1 MLGSPVLEI
10 AAGLAFVYLLLSV
23 VCSAVQEWLGS
34 ILDRRP
40 RALEQG
46 IRALLDDPTG
56 KGPAAA
62 FFKHPIVESL
72 LPKDKKPSYISPQ
85 TFSTVVLD
93 LLNTVPT
100 LGGAIPIF
108 VKASGGNTQKLRQ
121 SLEEW
126 FGTAMERVSG
136 LYKRWTQ
143 VALVVIAL
151 GVAIGGNV
159 DSIAIASRLSN
170 DPAFRARTLDE
181 ARKYLNDHPGGAPAG
196 DQDARKELDQSGI
209 SFGWASCAEVRT
221 AFHDHLFAK
230 LAGLL
235 LTAIAVSL
243 GAPFWFDLVSRLVN
257 LRLTGRKP
265 ADSPSDRK
273 RSNDSD

>member
-1 MLGSPVLEI
+1 MFGSPVLEV
-10 AAGLAFVYLLLSV
+10 AVGLAFIYLLLSV
-23 VCSAVQEWLGS
+23 MCSAVQEWLGS
-34 ILDRRP
+34 LLERRP

-56 KGPAAA
+56 KGVAAA

-93 LLNTVPT
+93 LLNTVPAV
-100 LGGAIPIF
+100 GGAIPVL
-108 VKASGGNTQKLRQ
+108 VKAAGGNAQKLQQ

-126 FGTAMERVSG
+126 FSDAMERVSG

-143 VALVVIAL
+143 VALIVIAL
-151 GVAIGGNV
+151 VVALGANV
-159 DSIAIASRLSN
+159 DSIEIARRLSN
-170 DPAFRARTLDE
+170 EPGFRARVVKGAQGYE
-181 ARKYLNDHPGGAPAG
+181 SENPGGVPAS
-196 DQDARKELDQSGI
+196 DRNVSRQFADADI
-209 SFGWASCAEVRT
+209 SFGWDSGDQIQK
-221 AFHDHLFAK
+221 AFREHPIAK

-243 GAPFWFDLVSRLVN
+243 GAPFWFDLVSRLMN
-257 LRLTGRKP
+257 LRLTGSKP
-265 ADSPSDRK
+265 TKPDDPD
-273 RSNDSD
+273 